1 MSKNNSN
8 GYMQQSNSDEWG
20 PPVSLFIGACVEFN
34 VTPYLDV
41 CATFQN
47 TKCPRFFNK
56 EFDALKQDWSED
68 FFMNCPF
75 SKAKIWIQKAFEE
88 HRKFNVNGIAVLAA
102 RTDTKAWHDYILGQ
116 ANCEVIFVQG
126 RVKYLMPDG
135 NPSINPSPFPSA
147 LVVWRKF
154 D

>member
-1 MSKNNSN
+1 MSEEKKP
-8 GYMQQSNSDEWG
+8 YMAQSNSDEWG
-20 PPVSLFIGACVEFN
+20 TPVNLFIGACVEFN
-34 VTPYLDV
+34 VEPVLDV

-47 TKCPRFFNK
+47 TKCPIFFNK
-56 EFDALKQDWSED
+56 ESDGLKQDWDQD
-68 FFMNCPF
+68 FFMNPPF
-75 SKAKIWIQKAFEE
+75 SKAKFWIKKAFDE

-116 ANCEVIFVQG
+116 ANCEVIFIQG
-126 RVKYLMPDG
+126 RVKYLDEQS

-154 D
+154 N